1 MFFFPTDFI
10 SPKSF
15 HRHRPCLSARQG
27 CARRFLDFFRNL
39 KKRLDKKGISVYTL
53 PGVLQEC
60 RMKTEKDKV
69 TIKIPRPL
77 YQNLSQIIQ
86 GSGFN
91 SVTEFIVYILR
102 DLVSSRS
109 MKKEPSLS
117 ANEIEMI
124 KKRLKSLGYL

>member
-1 MFFFPTDFI
+1 
-10 SPKSF
+10 
-15 HRHRPCLSARQG
+15 
-27 CARRFLDFFRNL
+27 
-39 KKRLDKKGISVYTL
+39 
-53 PGVLQEC
+53 
-60 RMKTEKDKV
+60 MKTEKDKV

-77 YQNLSQIIQ
+77 YQNLSQIIE

-109 MKKEPSLS
+109 MRKEPSLS
-117 ANEIEMI
+117 KNEIEMV

>member
-1 MFFFPTDFI
+1 
-10 SPKSF
+10 
-15 HRHRPCLSARQG
+15 
-27 CARRFLDFFRNL
+27 
-39 KKRLDKKGISVYTL
+39 
-53 PGVLQEC
+53 
-60 RMKTEKDKV
+60 MKTEKNKV

-77 YQNLSQIIQ
+77 YQNLCQIIE

-117 ANEIEMI
+117 KNEIEII